1 MERELVKNIERVG
14 AVVHEV
20 DAHAAGYNR
29 QTEETARSGRG
40 SSLVEE
46 FVRDLSATRCGFHDS
61 AIVAVHCQDVAV
73 GGDGH
78 AKRVVESAVRG
89 DIFAG
94 EGSCCARNGVW
105 NRRDAVVEAVGHVQR
120 AVAQSYT
127 SRANHQRCR
136 VGATGEAGANY
147 GTGFDLW
154 IALALHGN
162 LQVQAHD
169 RLLID
174 DLAASRDRAVENIGH
189 EEISAST
196 LVKGGHIPGA
206 IDGAARE
213 GFYGVAPVIQH
224 DQTASLRGC

>member
-1 MERELVKNIERVG
+1 MERKLVENIERVG

-20 DAHAAGYNR
+20 DAHATGYDC
-29 QTEETARSGRG
+29 QTEETARSGRRSG
-40 SSLVEE
+40 LVEE
-46 FVRDLSATRCGFHDS
+46 FVRDLSPTRCGFDDS
-61 AIVAVHCQDVAV
+61 AVVAVHCQDVAV
-73 GGDGH
+73 GGDSQS
-78 AKRVVESAVRG
+78 KRIVERAVRG

-120 AVAQSYT
+120 AIAQAYT
-127 SRANHQRCR
+127 GRADHQRRR
-136 VGATGEAGANY
+136 VGATGEAGADY
-147 GTGFDLW
+147 RTGFEFW
-154 IALALHGN
+154 FALALHGN

-169 RLLID
+169 RLFVD
-174 DLAASRDRAVENIGH
+174 DLPSSRDRAVENIGH